1 MAYETALSFFL
12 FYLLL
17 RKNLPRSVKDAA
29 KRFSLDIAICINLS
43 YDIFISICPKNLEKW
58 REGKV
63 TVTIYDVAREAGVSM
78 ATVSRV
84 VNNNP
89 NVKPQTRKKVFEAI
103 ERLGYRPNAVAR
115 GLASKRTTTV
125 GVVIPDISNSI
136 FAEVARG
143 IEDIANMYHY
153 NIILCNA
160 DKKKEKEIRVIN
172 TLLEKQVD
180 GLVFMGGAVTEEHV
194 QAFKT
199 SSVPIVLCA
208 TADEEM
214 EYPSVDID
222 HEGAAFDAVQELIDN
237 GHRNIGMIS
246 GPLQDPAN
254 GYSRYQGYRKALE
267 KAGIP
272 FREDYVRIGN
282 YRYESGIE
290 TMGYFL
296 ELPERPTAIF
306 AATDEMAIGAIH
318 SILDYGL
325 SVPNDISVISV
336 NNIRMAEM
344 VRPQLSTV
352 AQPMYDIG
360 AVSMRLLTK
369 LMKNEAVEDAR
380 VILPHTL
387 IQRNSVSKV
396 KA

>member
-1 MAYETALSFFL
+1 M
-12 FYLLL
+12 
-17 RKNLPRSVKDAA
+17 
-29 KRFSLDIAICINLS
+29 
-43 YDIFISICPKNLEKW
+43 
-58 REGKV
+58 

-115 GLASKRTTTV
+115 GLASKKTTTV

-136 FAEVARG
+136 FSEVARG

-160 DKKKEKEIRVIN
+160 DKRKEKEIRVIN

-180 GLVFMGGAVTEEHV
+180 GLLFMGGAVTEEHI

-208 TADEEM
+208 TTDENNQ
-214 EYPSVDID
+214 YPSVDID
-222 HEGAAFDAVQELIDN
+222 HEAAAYDAVVELLRQ
-237 GHRNIGMIS
+237 GHRKIAMIS

-254 GYSRYQGYRKALE
+254 GYARYQGYKRALE
-267 KAGIP
+267 QANISLS
-272 FREDYVRIGN
+272 EEYVRIGN
-282 YRYESGIE
+282 YRYESGMDTMRHFIE
-290 TMGYFL
+290 LTD
-296 ELPERPTAIF
+296 RPTAVF
-306 AATDEMAIGAIH
+306 AATDEMALGAIH
-318 SILDYGL
+318 LIQDSGL
-325 SVPNDISVISV
+325 KVPDDISVISV
-336 NNIRMAEM
+336 DNTRMASM
-344 VRPQLSTV
+344 VRPQLTSV

-369 LMKNEAVEDAR
+369 LMKNEAVENPR
-380 VILPHTL
+380 VILPHEL
-387 IQRNSVSKV
+387 ITRESVKETS
-396 KA
+396 AR

>member
-1 MAYETALSFFL
+1 M
-12 FYLLL
+12 
-17 RKNLPRSVKDAA
+17 
-29 KRFSLDIAICINLS
+29 
-43 YDIFISICPKNLEKW
+43 
-58 REGKV
+58 

-115 GLASKRTTTV
+115 GLASKKTTTV

-160 DKKKEKEIRVIN
+160 DKRKEKEIRVIN

-180 GLVFMGGAVTEEHV
+180 GLLFMGGAVTDEHV
-194 QAFKT
+194 QAFT
-199 SSVPIVLCA
+199 TANVPIVLCA
-208 TADEEM
+208 TTDERGTI
-214 EYPSVDID
+214 PSVDID
-222 HEGAAFDAVQELIDN
+222 HEAAAFDAVTALIEK
-237 GHRNIGMIS
+237 GHKSIAMIS
-246 GPLQDPAN
+246 GTLQDPAN
-254 GYSRYQGYRKALE
+254 GFARFQGYKRALE
-267 KAGIP
+267 TAGLAYD
-272 FREDYVRIGN
+272 ESLVRVGN

-290 TMGYFL
+290 AMKYFL
-296 ELPERPTAIF
+296 ELANKPSAVF
-306 AATDEMAIGAIH
+306 SATDEMAIGAIH
-318 SILDYGL
+318 AIQDFGL
-325 SVPNDISVISV
+325 RVPDDISVISV
-336 NNIRMAEM
+336 DNSRAASM
-344 VRPQLSTV
+344 VRPQLTSV

-369 LMKNEAVEDAR
+369 LMKKESVEHSK
-380 VILPHTL
+380 VVLPHEL
-387 IQRNSVSKV
+387 ISRQSVKQV
-396 KA
+396 